1 MSGKPNPPWP
11 YPPNEPVPC
20 EPHPRP
26 QPDDLR
32 KPTNPLQQV
41 DISKLRKWDHEERS
55 KGC

>member
-20 EPHPRP
+20 DPHPRP

-55 KGC
+55 KG